1 MAASDL
7 TIRLFPS
14 DTGDR
19 SVASGT
25 MTQRP
30 DIVVFDV
37 NETLLSLSSLRPGF
51 AEVFGSADLIGEWFA
66 RMLHGS
72 VVSNELDD
80 YRSFGTIGVE
90 ALSMLAHKHG
100 IEVSRDRAEGV
111 VAGMRRLDPHPDV
124 VPALESLREAGYRTA
139 TLTNGSTEAA
149 AAQLD
154 YAELAPLLDES
165 MTVDEVRS
173 FKPARVVYET
183 AAEHF
188 GVDIS
193 QMLMVAAHDWDIAGA
208 DAAGCQTAF
217 VTRPGVSWS
226 LPGEPPGLVV
236 GDLFGLVGALTNG

>member
-1 MAASDL
+1 
-7 TIRLFPS
+7 
-14 DTGDR
+14 
-19 SVASGT
+19 
-25 MTQRP
+25 MTLRP

-80 YRSFGTIGVE
+80 YRSFGAIGVE
-90 ALSMLAHKHG
+90 ALLMLAHKHG

-124 VPALESLREAGYRTA
+124 VPALTSLRAAGYRAA

-149 AAQLD
+149 SAQLD
-154 YAELAPLLDES
+154 HAGLTALLDEQ
-165 MTVDEVRS
+165 MTVDAVGK

-183 AAEHF
+183 AAERF

-193 QMLMVAAHDWDIAGA
+193 KMLMVAAHDWDIAGA
-208 DAAGCQTAF
+208 ASAGCQTAF

-226 LPGEPPGLVV
+226 LPGAPPGLVV
-236 GDLFGLVGALTNG
+236 EDLFGLVEALTDG